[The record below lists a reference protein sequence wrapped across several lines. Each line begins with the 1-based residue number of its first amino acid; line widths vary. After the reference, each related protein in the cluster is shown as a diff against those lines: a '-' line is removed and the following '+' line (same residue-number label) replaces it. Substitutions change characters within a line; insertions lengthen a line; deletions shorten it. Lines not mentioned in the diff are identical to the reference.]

1 MPTNTLAPTRT
12 IPIKPARNSI
22 AFAPRQSRPHSARR
36 AGPGQKLSDQLVNR
50 GVRRARACLL
60 RLVDLF
66 HDPRGP
72 VPDDRDKLELRHPPA
87 QQRHQDRRPQ
97 RGAKAKGK
105 AKAKEGEGGKR
116 APKAA
121 LKLGSNDDADEEVDI
136 FGETTGTIEMADM
149 MKEKM
154 AHAKKAAVMVLFYPD
169 SLQRTNV
176 VLILRKTYKGVHSA
190 QIGFPGG
197 KVEKEDKSLLES
209 AVRETEEEV
218 GVKRHDIDVLK
229 SLSNVYIPPSNYS
242 VYPFIGVLEYTP
254 CFVKQDDEVEDILE
268 ISLMDL
274 LSDSSIVTRPVK
286 TSYDIDVEV
295 PAFLFKGH
303 TVWGATAMILSEVKE
318 LLKQII

>member
-1 MPTNTLAPTRT
+1 MEFKLFLDTVSK
-12 IPIKPARNSI
+12 IRN
-22 AFAPRQSRPHSARR
+22 
-36 AGPGQKLSDQLVNR
+36 
-50 GVRRARACLL
+50 
-60 RLVDLF
+60 
-66 HDPRGP
+66 
-72 VPDDRDKLELRHPPA
+72 LELPGEKAHFLMFPPY
-87 QQRHQDRRPQ
+87 RM
-97 RGAKAKGK
+97 
-105 AKAKEGEGGKR
+105 E
-116 APKAA
+116 
-121 LKLGSNDDADEEVDI
+121 L
-136 FGETTGTIEMADM
+136 MDM

-242 VYPFIGVLEYTP
+242 VYPFIGILEYTP
-254 CFVKQDDEVEDILE
+254 RFIKQDDEVEDILE
-268 ISLMDL
+268 ISMMDL